1 MTNRILEQ
9 SRESVLLITT
19 KPFRI
24 VGLVPEGD
32 EPAAVG
38 MEVDGHTYIVMG
50 PRDMA
55 AEMKVEATA
64 WASDPYL
71 NFCYMRAAFMNRM
84 ITQTVEA

>member
-1 MTNRILEQ
+1 MSNRILEQ
-9 SRESVLLITT
+9 SRESVLLVQT
-19 KPFRI
+19 KPFRMI
-24 VGLVPEGD
+24 GLVPEAD

-38 MEVDGHTYIVMG
+38 TVVNGHTYIVMG

-84 ITQTVEA
+84 IAKTVEA